1 MKSGNLDLKSLSAQL
16 PKALGALRK
25 YVGFLF
31 VLGLIVIY
39 AFLAW
44 RISVL
49 GNAEPSA
56 NATAQTATAHV
67 VKVDPEVLSKIQ
79 QLQDNSVNVKSLFN
93 SARSNPFQ
101 E

>member
-1 MKSGNLDLKSLSAQL
+1 MKKTSPDLKTVIAKL
-16 PKALGALRK
+16 PVILASLRK
-25 YVGFLF
+25 YVSFIF
-31 VLGLIVIY
+31 ILGIVIVY

-49 GNAEPSA
+49 GGAEPSVDA
-56 NATAQTATAHV
+56 ASQAASSHV

-79 QLQDNSVNVKSLFN
+79 QLQDNSVSAQSLFDN
-93 SARSNPFQ
+93 ARSNPFQ